1 MVCKKFMQVD
11 VFSHQNFK
19 GNPVAVFF
27 DADDMSSYQMQTIA
41 RWTNLSETTFV
52 LKPTS
57 ASADYRVRIFCPTKE
72 LDFAGHPT
80 LGTCHALI
88 ESRLISS
95 EKNEI
100 IQECKKGLVKIA
112 VTKPNHVKDWELSF
126 ELPGFSIENI
136 DSSLHEG
143 IETSLG
149 ITANEREKDPKLL
162 KVGPNWVVLQLKDGD
177 IIKNLDLDPL
187 KLVKLST
194 EHKWS
199 GLQLFSRSRDGTL
212 EARTFAPA
220 SGISEDPACGSGAA
234 AVGAYLSSF
243 GEINLTLNL
252 RQGRNVGR
260 DALLKLRTESD
271 GTDMNIYVGGHCNKC
286 IEGEYHL

>member
-1 MVCKKFMQVD
+1 MQVD

-88 ESRLISS
+88 ESGLISS

-112 VTKPNHVKDWELSF
+112 VTKPDHVKDWELSF

-136 DSSLHEG
+136 DPSLHEE

-194 EHKWS
+194 EHKWT

-220 SGISEDPACGSGAA
+220 LGVSEDPACGSGAA
-234 AVGAYLSSF
+234 AVGAYLLSF

-260 DALLKLRTESD
+260 DALLNLRTESN
-271 GTDMNIYVGGHCNKC
+271 GTDTNIYVGGHCNKC
-286 IEGEYHL
+286 IEGEYHP